1 MEAAAT
7 RKQPKAGRV
16 ASMKQCLV
24 DSWVTHASNHQ
35 LLPEKLLV
43 NSQVEFASPEV
54 AWQSTTCSASSGLE
68 KKREEKR
75 REEKRREEKR
85 REEKRREEKRR
96 EEQKRK
102 IKKRKQ
108 KKMDYVFWR
117 QLNEKPSN
125 ILGCSG
131 SSGPHI
137 QATRNQMLRLDES
150 A

>member
-96 EEQKRK
+96 TEKKNKEKKTEE
-102 IKKRKQ
+102 
-108 KKMDYVFWR
+108 
-117 QLNEKPSN
+117 N
-125 ILGCSG
+125 G
-131 SSGPHI
+131 
-137 QATRNQMLRLDES
+137 LRLL
-150 A
+150 APT